1 MGNSEKYQ
9 TQIFVLELGNST
21 LTKSELKRMHSEYN
35 QMYFGGRLSMPD
47 FKFINAKRPFGRF
60 RADKKTS
67 EIGISAYRKGW
78 SEEFLKDTLIH
89 EMIHQY
95 VYECMSGCRYSL
107 VQHGLQFHFM
117 RCRLKR
123 KYGLNISGGA
133 VF

>member
-1 MGNSEKYQ
+1 LKDKA
-9 TQIFVLELGNST
+9 LD
-21 LTKSELKRMHSEYN
+21 KSDLKRMHSEYN

-67 EIGISAYRKGW
+67 EIGISAYQKDW
-78 SEEFLKDTLIH
+78 SEEFLIDTLIH

-95 VYECMSGCRYSL
+95 VYERLWGCRYSL

-117 RCRLKR
+117 RWRLKR

>member
-1 MGNSEKYQ
+1 MKDKA
-9 TQIFVLELGNST
+9 LD
-21 LTKSELKRMHSEYN
+21 KSDLKRMHSEYN

-67 EIGISAYRKGW
+67 EIGISAYQKDW
-78 SEEFLKDTLIH
+78 SEEFLIDTLIH

-95 VYECMSGCRYSL
+95 VYERLWGCRYSL
-107 VQHGLQFHFM
+107 VQHGLPFHFM
-117 RCRLKR
+117 RWRLKR